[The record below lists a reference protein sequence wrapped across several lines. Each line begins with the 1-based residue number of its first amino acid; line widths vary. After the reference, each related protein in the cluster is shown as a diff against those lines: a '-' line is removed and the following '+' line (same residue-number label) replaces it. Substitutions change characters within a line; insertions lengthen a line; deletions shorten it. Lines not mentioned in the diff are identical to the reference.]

1 MSSDK
6 ERFRK
11 TKKGTRAV
19 HSGTSPSK
27 NSLNTPVYQSS
38 TFFLDDNAYD
48 MWMAGKPRAPVYS
61 GRYYNPTNRAVE
73 RKIAHLEGAEDALV
87 FSSGMA
93 AICTTLINFLGQGD
107 RLVTTRN
114 LYGGTVGVLDQ
125 DFTRFGIDVHYID
138 VRDLG
143 AVEKALKEKETKVLY
158 CETITNP
165 LLEVS
170 DLPKLAALAKKY
182 GATSIVDS
190 TFATPISCN
199 PIEHGFD
206 LVIHSVTKML
216 NGHSDLLGGVVAGR
230 KETINK
236 IWEKLRNFGGSMDPH
251 QASLVE
257 RGIKTLQIRYERS
270 TKTAGLLAEWL
281 NTHPKIKRVIYPGLK
296 THDDYELSKTIL
308 SGSGNMISF
317 VVDGGDDEGRK
328 MLNNLN
334 VVSQAISLG
343 GVESLISMP
352 YATTHASWTQE
363 ARVAA
368 GIDLG
373 FVRFST
379 GLEDF
384 EDLKNDFDNALSLL

>member
-6 ERFRK
+6 EHLRK
-11 TKKGTRAV
+11 SKKGTRAV

-27 NSLNTPVYQSS
+27 NSLNTPIYQTS
-38 TFFLDDNAYD
+38 TFYLDDKGYK
-48 MWMAGKPRAPVYS
+48 MWMAGEPRAPVYS

-73 RKIAHLEGAEDALV
+73 RKIADLEGAEDALV

-107 RLVTTRN
+107 RIVTTRN

-138 VRDLG
+138 VRDLD
-143 AVEKALKEKETKVLY
+143 AVENALKEKETKVLY

-170 DLPKLAALAKKY
+170 DLPALAALAKKY
-182 GATSIVDS
+182 GAISIVDS

-199 PIEHGFD
+199 PIEYGFD

-216 NGHSDLLGGVVAGR
+216 NGHSDLLGGTVAGR
-230 KETINK
+230 TEMINK

-270 TKTAGLLAEWL
+270 TETAGLLAEWL
-281 NTHPKIKRVIYPGLK
+281 DAHPKIKRVIYPGLK
-296 THDDYELSKTIL
+296 THDDYDLCKKML

-317 VVDGGDDEGRK
+317 VVAGGDDKGRK
-328 MLNNLN
+328 MLNNMHIA
-334 VVSQAISLG
+334 SQAISLG

-363 ARVAA
+363 ARIAA

-384 EDLKNDFDNALSLL
+384 DDLRNDFDQALSLL

>member
-1 MSSDK
+1 MVSNKSDK
-6 ERFRK
+6 K
-11 TKKGTRAV
+11 NLGKGTKSV
-19 HSGTSPSK
+19 HSGTSSSE
-27 NSLNTPVYQSS
+27 NSLNTPVYQTS
-38 TFFLDDNAYD
+38 TFYLDDKRYK
-48 MWMAGKPRAPVYS
+48 MWMAGEPRAPVYS

-73 RKIAHLEGAEDALV
+73 RKIADLEGAEDALV
-87 FSSGMA
+87 FTSGMA
-93 AICTTLINFLGQGD
+93 AICTTLINFLSQGD
-107 RLVTTRN
+107 RIVTTRN

-125 DFTRFGIDVHYID
+125 DFVRFGIDVHYID
-138 VRDLG
+138 IRDLD
-143 AVEKALKEKETKVLY
+143 AVEKALKEKKTKVLY
-158 CETITNP
+158 CETVTNP

-170 DLPKLAALAKKY
+170 DLPALAALAKKY
-182 GATSIVDS
+182 GAVSIVDS

-199 PIEHGFD
+199 PIEYGFD

-216 NGHSDLLGGVVAGR
+216 NGHSDLLGGTVAG
-230 KETINK
+230 KTEVINK

-270 TKTAGLLAEWL
+270 TETAGLLAEWL
-281 NTHPKIKRVIYPGLK
+281 ENHPKIKKVIYPGLK
-296 THDDYELSKTIL
+296 SHDDYELSKKIL
-308 SGSGNMISF
+308 LGSGNMVSF
-317 VVDGGDDEGRK
+317 VVDGGDDVGRK
-328 MLNNLN
+328 MLDSMS
-334 VVSQAISLG
+334 VASQAISLG

-363 ARVAA
+363 ARIAA

-384 EDLKNDFDNALSLL
+384 DDLRNDFDQALSSL

>member
-48 MWMAGKPRAPVYS
+48 MWMNGKPRAPVYS

-93 AICTTLINFLGQGD
+93 AICTTLLNFLGQGD

-114 LYGGTVGVLDQ
+114 LYGGTLLSLDQ
-125 DFTRFGIDVHYID
+125 DFVRFGIDVHYID
-138 VRDLG
+138 IKDLG
-143 AVEKALKEKETKVLY
+143 AVEQALKEKETKVLY
-158 CETITNP
+158 CETVTNP

-182 GATSIVDS
+182 GAVSIVDS
-190 TFATPISCN
+190 TFATPIACN

-216 NGHSDLLGGVVAGR
+216 NGHSDLLGGTVAGTT
-230 KETINK
+230 EMINQ
-236 IWEKLRNFGGSMDPH
+236 IWYKLRNFGGSMDPH

-257 RGIKTLQIRYERS
+257 RGIKTLQIRYDRS

-281 NTHPKIKRVIYPGLK
+281 EKHPKIEKVIYPGLK
-296 THDDYELSKTIL
+296 SHNDFDLSKSMM
-308 SGSGNMISF
+308 SGSGNMVSL
-317 VVDGGDDEGRK
+317 VVKGGDEAGRK
-328 MLNNLN
+328 LMDNTK
-334 VVSQAISLG
+334 VASQAISLG

-352 YATTHASWTQE
+352 YTTTHASWTQKD
-363 ARVAA
+363 RLNA

-373 FVRFST
+373 FIRFST

-384 EDLKNDFDNALSLL
+384 DDLRDDFDQALSLL

>member
-1 MSSDK
+1 MANEESDK
-6 ERFRK
+6 K
-11 TKKGTRAV
+11 GLGKGTKSV
-19 HSGTSPSK
+19 HSGTSPSE
-27 NSLNTPVYQSS
+27 NSLNTPVYQTS
-38 TFFLDDNAYD
+38 TFYLDDNGYK
-48 MWMAGKPRAPVYS
+48 MWMAGEPRAPVYS

-73 RKIAHLEGAEDALV
+73 RKIADLEGAEDALV

-93 AICTTLINFLGQGD
+93 AICTTLLNFLGQGD
-107 RLVTTRN
+107 RIVTTRN

-125 DFTRFGIDVHYID
+125 DFVRFGIDVHYID
-138 VRDLG
+138 VKDLD
-143 AVEKALKEKETKVLY
+143 AVESALKEKETKVLY

-165 LLEVS
+165 LLEAS
-170 DLPKLAALAKKY
+170 DLPALASLAKKY
-182 GATSIVDS
+182 GAVSIVDS

-216 NGHSDLLGGVVAGR
+216 NGHSDLLGGVVAGN
-230 KETINK
+230 KNLINK

-270 TKTAGLLAEWL
+270 TETAGLIAEWL
-281 NTHPKIKRVIYPGLK
+281 ESHPKIKKVIYPGLK
-296 THDDYELSKTIL
+296 SHEDHELCKSML
-308 SGSGNMISF
+308 SGFGNMVSF
-317 VVDGGDDEGRK
+317 VVDGGDDAGRK
-328 MLNNLN
+328 MLNNMT
-334 VVSQAISLG
+334 VASQAISLG

-363 ARVAA
+363 ARISA

-384 EDLKNDFDNALSLL
+384 DDLKNDFDQALSSL

>member
-1 MSSDK
+1 MVSEKSVDK
-6 ERFRK
+6 K
-11 TKKGTRAV
+11 LGKGTKAV
-19 HSGTSPSK
+19 HSGTLSSK
-27 NSLNTPVYQSS
+27 NSLNTPVYQTS
-38 TFFLDDNAYD
+38 TFYLDDNGYK
-48 MWMAGKPRAPVYS
+48 MWMSGQPRAPVYS

-73 RKIAHLEGAEDALV
+73 RKIADLEGAEDALV

-93 AICTTLINFLGQGD
+93 AICTTLLNFLGQGD
-107 RLVTTRN
+107 RIVTTRN

-125 DFTRFGIDVHYID
+125 DFVRFGIDVHYID
-138 VRDLG
+138 VRDLD
-143 AVEKALKEKETKVLY
+143 AVESALKEKETKVLY

-165 LLEVS
+165 LLEIS
-170 DLPKLAALAKKY
+170 DLPALAALAKKY
-182 GATSIVDS
+182 GAISIVDS

-206 LVIHSVTKML
+206 LVIHSLTKML
-216 NGHSDLLGGVVAGR
+216 NGHSDLLGGTVAG
-230 KETINK
+230 KTEVINK

-257 RGIKTLQIRYERS
+257 RGMKTLQIRYNRS
-270 TKTAGLLAEWL
+270 TETAGLLATWL
-281 NTHPKIKRVIYPGLK
+281 ENHPKIKKVIYPGL
-296 THDDYELSKTIL
+296 TSHGDHDLSKKIL
-308 SGSGNMISF
+308 SQSGNMVSF
-317 VVDGGDDEGRK
+317 VVADGDEAGRK
-328 MLNNLN
+328 MLNKMN
-334 VVSQAISLG
+334 VASQAISLG

-363 ARVAA
+363 ARIAA

-384 EDLKNDFDNALSLL
+384 DDLKNDFDQALSSL

>member
-1 MSSDK
+1 MVSKKSVDK
-6 ERFRK
+6 K
-11 TKKGTRAV
+11 LGKGTKAV
-19 HSGTSPSK
+19 HSGTSSSK
-27 NSLNTPVYQSS
+27 NSLNTPVYQTS
-38 TFFLDDNAYD
+38 TFYLDDNGYK
-48 MWMAGKPRAPVYS
+48 MWMSGQPRAPVYS

-73 RKIAHLEGAEDALV
+73 RKIADLEGAEDALV

-93 AICTTLINFLGQGD
+93 AICTTLLNFLGQGD
-107 RLVTTRN
+107 RIVTTRN

-125 DFTRFGIDVHYID
+125 DFVRFGIDVHYVD
-138 VRDLG
+138 VRDLD
-143 AVEKALKEKETKVLY
+143 AVEMALKEKETKVLY

-165 LLEVS
+165 LLEIS
-170 DLPKLAALAKKY
+170 DLPSLAALAKKH
-182 GATSIVDS
+182 GAISIVDS

-206 LVIHSVTKML
+206 LVIHSLTKML
-216 NGHSDLLGGVVAGR
+216 NGHSDLLGGTVAG
-230 KETINK
+230 KTEIINK

-257 RGIKTLQIRYERS
+257 RGMKTLQIRYNRS
-270 TKTAGLLAEWL
+270 TETAGLLATWL
-281 NTHPKIKRVIYPGLK
+281 ENHPKIKKVIYPGL
-296 THDDYELSKTIL
+296 TSHEDHDLSKKML
-308 SGSGNMISF
+308 SDSGNMVSF
-317 VVDGGDDEGRK
+317 VVADGDEAGRK
-328 MLNNLN
+328 MLNKMN
-334 VVSQAISLG
+334 VASQAISLG

-363 ARVAA
+363 ARIAA

-384 EDLKNDFDNALSLL
+384 DDLKNDFDQALSSL

>member
-1 MSSDK
+1 MVSEKSVDK
-6 ERFRK
+6 K
-11 TKKGTRAV
+11 LGKGTKAV
-19 HSGTSPSK
+19 HSGTSSSK
-27 NSLNTPVYQSS
+27 NSLNTPVYQTS
-38 TFFLDDNAYD
+38 TFYLDDNGYK
-48 MWMAGKPRAPVYS
+48 MWMSGQPRAPVYS

-73 RKIAHLEGAEDALV
+73 RKIADLEGAEDALV

-93 AICTTLINFLGQGD
+93 AICTTLLNFLGQGD
-107 RLVTTRN
+107 RIVTTRN

-125 DFTRFGIDVHYID
+125 DFVRFGIDVHYVD
-138 VRDLG
+138 VRDLD
-143 AVEKALKEKETKVLY
+143 AVEMALKEKETKVLY

-165 LLEVS
+165 LLEIS
-170 DLPKLAALAKKY
+170 DLPSLAALAKKH
-182 GATSIVDS
+182 GAISIVDS

-206 LVIHSVTKML
+206 LVIHSLTKML
-216 NGHSDLLGGVVAGR
+216 NGHSDLLGGTVAG
-230 KETINK
+230 KTEIINK

-257 RGIKTLQIRYERS
+257 RGMKTLQIRYNRS
-270 TKTAGLLAEWL
+270 TETAGLLATWL
-281 NTHPKIKRVIYPGLK
+281 ENHPKIKKVIYPGL
-296 THDDYELSKTIL
+296 TSHEDHDLSKKML
-308 SGSGNMISF
+308 SDSGNMVSF
-317 VVDGGDDEGRK
+317 VVADGDEAGRK
-328 MLNNLN
+328 MLNKMN
-334 VVSQAISLG
+334 VASQAISLG

-363 ARVAA
+363 ARIAA

-384 EDLKNDFDNALSLL
+384 DDLKDDFDQALSSL

>member
-317 VVDGGDDEGRK
+317 VVNGGDDEGRK

>member
-1 MSSDK
+1 MSSEKNDK
-6 ERFRK
+6 K
-11 TKKGTRAV
+11 KLGKGTKSV
-19 HSGTSPSK
+19 HSGTSPSE
-27 NSLNTPVYQSS
+27 NSLNTPVYQTS
-38 TFFLDDNAYD
+38 TFYLDDKGYK
-48 MWMAGKPRAPVYS
+48 MWMAGEPRAPVYS

-73 RKIAHLEGAEDALV
+73 RKIADLEGAEDALV

-93 AICTTLINFLGQGD
+93 AICTTLLNFLGQGD
-107 RLVTTRN
+107 RIVTTRN

-125 DFTRFGIDVHYID
+125 DFVRFGIDVHYID
-138 VRDLG
+138 VKDLD
-143 AVEKALKEKETKVLY
+143 AVENALKEKETKVLY

-165 LLEVS
+165 LLEAS
-170 DLPKLAALAKKY
+170 DLPALASLAKKY
-182 GATSIVDS
+182 GAISIVDS

-216 NGHSDLLGGVVAGR
+216 NGHSDLLGGVVAG
-230 KETINK
+230 KTNVINK

-257 RGIKTLQIRYERS
+257 RGIKPLQIRYERS
-270 TKTAGLLAEWL
+270 TETAARLAEWL
-281 NTHPKIKRVIYPGLK
+281 ESHPKIKKVIYPGLK
-296 THDDYELSKTIL
+296 SHADHELCKSML
-308 SGSGNMISF
+308 SGFGNMVSF
-317 VVDGGDDEGRK
+317 VVDGGDDAGRK
-328 MLNNLN
+328 MLNNMT
-334 VVSQAISLG
+334 VASQAISLG

-363 ARVAA
+363 ARIKA

-384 EDLKNDFDNALSLL
+384 DDLKDDFDQALSSL

>member
-1 MSSDK
+1 MVSNANDK
-6 ERFRK
+6 K
-11 TKKGTRAV
+11 KLGKGTKSV
-19 HSGTSPSK
+19 HSGTSPSE
-27 NSLNTPVYQSS
+27 NSLNTPVYQTS
-38 TFFLDDNAYD
+38 TFYLDDKGYK
-48 MWMAGKPRAPVYS
+48 MWMAGEPRAPVYS

-73 RKIAHLEGAEDALV
+73 RKIADLEGAEDALV

-107 RLVTTRN
+107 RIVTTRN

-125 DFTRFGIDVHYID
+125 DFVRFGIDVHYVD
-138 VRDLG
+138 VRDLE
-143 AVEKALKEKETKVLY
+143 AVENALKEKETKVLY
-158 CETITNP
+158 CETVTNP
-165 LLEVS
+165 LLEIS
-170 DLPKLAALAKKY
+170 DLPALAALAKKY
-182 GATSIVDS
+182 GAVSIVDS

-199 PIEHGFD
+199 PIEYGFD
-206 LVIHSVTKML
+206 LVIHSLTKML
-216 NGHSDLLGGVVAGR
+216 NGHSDLLGGTVAG
-230 KETINK
+230 KTKVIDK

-257 RGIKTLQIRYERS
+257 RGMKTLQIRYERS
-270 TKTAGLLAEWL
+270 TETAAKLANWL
-281 NTHPKIKRVIYPGLK
+281 ESHPKIKKVIYPGLES
-296 THDDYELSKTIL
+296 HDDYELSKKIL
-308 SGSGNMISF
+308 SNSGNMVSF
-317 VVDGGDDEGRK
+317 VVNGGDDEGRK
-328 MLNNLN
+328 MLNNMN
-334 VVSQAISLG
+334 VASQAISLG

-384 EDLKNDFDNALSLL
+384 DDLKNDFDQALSSL

>member
-1 MSSDK
+1 MVSDK
-6 ERFRK
+6 SVDK
-11 TKKGTRAV
+11 KLGKGTKAV
-19 HSGTSPSK
+19 HSGTSSSK
-27 NSLNTPVYQSS
+27 NSLNTPVYQTS
-38 TFFLDDNAYD
+38 TFYLDDNGYK
-48 MWMAGKPRAPVYS
+48 MWMSGQPRAPVYS

-73 RKIAHLEGAEDALV
+73 RKIADLEGAEDALV

-93 AICTTLINFLGQGD
+93 AICTTLLNFLGQGD
-107 RLVTTRN
+107 RIVTTRN

-125 DFTRFGIDVHYID
+125 DFVRFGIDVHYID
-138 VRDLG
+138 VRDLD
-143 AVEKALKEKETKVLY
+143 AVESALKEKETKVLY

-165 LLEVS
+165 LLEIS
-170 DLPKLAALAKKY
+170 DLTALAALAKKY
-182 GATSIVDS
+182 GVISIVDS

-206 LVIHSVTKML
+206 LVIHSLTKML
-216 NGHSDLLGGVVAGR
+216 NGHSDLLGGTVAG
-230 KETINK
+230 KTEVINK

-257 RGIKTLQIRYERS
+257 RGMKTLQIRYNRS
-270 TKTAGLLAEWL
+270 TETAGLLATWL
-281 NTHPKIKRVIYPGLK
+281 ENHPKIKKVIYPGL
-296 THDDYELSKTIL
+296 TSHEDHDLSKKIL
-308 SGSGNMISF
+308 SQSGNMVSF
-317 VVDGGDDEGRK
+317 VVADGDEAGRK
-328 MLNNLN
+328 MLNKMN
-334 VVSQAISLG
+334 VASQAISLG

-363 ARVAA
+363 ARIAA

-384 EDLKNDFDNALSLL
+384 DDLKNDFEQALSSL

>member
-1 MSSDK
+1 MVSNTNDK
-6 ERFRK
+6 K
-11 TKKGTRAV
+11 KLGKGTKSV
-19 HSGTSPSK
+19 HSGTSPSE
-27 NSLNTPVYQSS
+27 NSLNTPVYQTS
-38 TFFLDDNAYD
+38 TFYLDDKGYK
-48 MWMAGKPRAPVYS
+48 MWMAGEPRAPVYS

-73 RKIAHLEGAEDALV
+73 RKIADLEGAEDALV

-107 RLVTTRN
+107 RIVTTRN

-125 DFTRFGIDVHYID
+125 DFVRFGIDVHYVD
-138 VRDLG
+138 VRDLES
-143 AVEKALKEKETKVLY
+143 VENALKEKETKVLY
-158 CETITNP
+158 CETVTNP
-165 LLEVS
+165 LLEIS
-170 DLPKLAALAKKY
+170 DLPALADLAKKY
-182 GATSIVDS
+182 GAVSIVDS

-206 LVIHSVTKML
+206 LVIHSLTKML
-216 NGHSDLLGGVVAGR
+216 NGHSDLLGGTVAG
-230 KETINK
+230 KTKVINK

-257 RGIKTLQIRYERS
+257 RGMKTLQIRYERS
-270 TKTAGLLAEWL
+270 TETAAKLANWL
-281 NTHPKIKRVIYPGLK
+281 ESHPKIKKVIYPGLK
-296 THDDYELSKTIL
+296 SHDDHELSKKIL
-308 SGSGNMISF
+308 SDSGNMVSF
-317 VVDGGDDEGRK
+317 VVNGGDDEGRK
-328 MLNNLN
+328 MLNNMN
-334 VVSQAISLG
+334 VASQAISLG

-368 GIDLG
+368 GYDLG

-384 EDLKNDFDNALSLL
+384 DDLKNDFDQALSSL

>member
-1 MSSDK
+1 MVSNKSVDK
-6 ERFRK
+6 K
-11 TKKGTRAV
+11 LGKGTKAV
-19 HSGTSPSK
+19 HSGTSSSK
-27 NSLNTPVYQSS
+27 NSLNTPVYQTS
-38 TFFLDDNAYD
+38 TFYLDDNGYK
-48 MWMAGKPRAPVYS
+48 MWMSGQPRAPVYS

-73 RKIAHLEGAEDALV
+73 RKIADLEGAEDALV

-93 AICTTLINFLGQGD
+93 AICTTLLNFLGQGD
-107 RLVTTRN
+107 RIVTTRN

-125 DFTRFGIDVHYID
+125 DFVRFGIDVHYID
-138 VRDLG
+138 VRDLD
-143 AVEKALKEKETKVLY
+143 AVESALKEKETKVLY

-165 LLEVS
+165 LLEIS
-170 DLPKLAALAKKY
+170 DLPALAALAKKY
-182 GATSIVDS
+182 GVISIVDS

-206 LVIHSVTKML
+206 LVIHSLTKML
-216 NGHSDLLGGVVAGR
+216 NGHSDLLGGTVAG
-230 KETINK
+230 KTEVINK

-257 RGIKTLQIRYERS
+257 RGMKTLQIRYNRS
-270 TKTAGLLAEWL
+270 TETAGLLATWL
-281 NTHPKIKRVIYPGLK
+281 ENHPKIKKVIYPGL
-296 THDDYELSKTIL
+296 TSHEDHDLSKKIL
-308 SGSGNMISF
+308 SQSGNMVSF
-317 VVDGGDDEGRK
+317 VVADGDEAGRK
-328 MLNNLN
+328 MLNKMN
-334 VVSQAISLG
+334 VASQAISLG

-363 ARVAA
+363 ARIAA

-384 EDLKNDFDNALSLL
+384 DDLKDDFEQALSSL

>member
-1 MSSDK
+1 MVSKKSVDK
-6 ERFRK
+6 K
-11 TKKGTRAV
+11 LGKGTKAV
-19 HSGTSPSK
+19 HSGTSSSK
-27 NSLNTPVYQSS
+27 NSLNTPVYQTS
-38 TFFLDDNAYD
+38 TFYLDDNGYK
-48 MWMAGKPRAPVYS
+48 MWMSGQPRAPVYS

-73 RKIAHLEGAEDALV
+73 RKIADLEGAEDALV

-93 AICTTLINFLGQGD
+93 AICTTLLNFLGQGD
-107 RLVTTRN
+107 RIVTTRN

-125 DFTRFGIDVHYID
+125 DFVRFGIDVHYID
-138 VRDLG
+138 VRDLD
-143 AVEKALKEKETKVLY
+143 AVESALKEKETKVLY

-165 LLEVS
+165 LLEIS
-170 DLPKLAALAKKY
+170 DLPALAALAKKY

-206 LVIHSVTKML
+206 LVIHSLTKML
-216 NGHSDLLGGVVAGR
+216 NGHSDLLGGTVAG
-230 KETINK
+230 KTEVINK

-257 RGIKTLQIRYERS
+257 RGMKTLQIRYNRS
-270 TKTAGLLAEWL
+270 TETAGLLAKWL
-281 NTHPKIKRVIYPGLK
+281 ENHPKIKKVIYPGL
-296 THDDYELSKTIL
+296 TSHEDHDLSKKIL
-308 SGSGNMISF
+308 SESGNMVSF
-317 VVDGGDDEGRK
+317 VVADGDEAGRK
-328 MLNNLN
+328 MLNKMN
-334 VVSQAISLG
+334 VASQAISLG

-363 ARVAA
+363 ARIAA

-384 EDLKNDFDNALSLL
+384 DDLKNDFDQALSSL